1 MGRWVIKGLVA
12 FSVLISAYM
21 VSSQLL
27 FEYGQDKTA
36 DEWCKAH
43 NLATYNQLRSRDICI
58 DPKTRVAVIPE

>member
-1 MGRWVIKGLVA
+1 MDRWFVKGLVIFA
-12 FSVLISAYM
+12 VLLSTYL

-43 NLATYNQLRSRDICI
+43 NLATYNQLRSRDICM